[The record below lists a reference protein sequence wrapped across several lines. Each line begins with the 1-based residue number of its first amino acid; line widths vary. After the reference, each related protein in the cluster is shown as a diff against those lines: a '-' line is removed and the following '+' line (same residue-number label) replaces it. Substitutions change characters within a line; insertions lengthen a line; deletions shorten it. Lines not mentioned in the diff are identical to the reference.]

1 MSSRSQSRCQL
12 SLVHDLISHE
22 STRYGYDSSRPGFRQ
37 CTLRLADSHRTNLQ
51 EWLQGQQPRPQSA
64 AEQARARGC
73 HLEAAAGEGGDAGS
87 ARKGLCR
94 LKKSHG
100 PFKPDHNLQIHQ
112 VLERERY
119 SLKEVLAAARKAVD
133 DLKAISQSSKRQFR
147 DPPFVLQAENVEL
160 KAQLAAAKIGRG
172 DATRELSQMQRQ
184 QMEAV
189 QVSPAT

>member
-1 MSSRSQSRCQL
+1 M
-12 SLVHDLISHE
+12 
-22 STRYGYDSSRPGFRQ
+22 
-37 CTLRLADSHRTNLQ
+37 
-51 EWLQGQQPRPQSA
+51 
-64 AEQARARGC
+64 
-73 HLEAAAGEGGDAGS
+73 
-87 ARKGLCR
+87 
-94 LKKSHG
+94 
-100 PFKPDHNLQIHQ
+100 
-112 VLERERY
+112 LERERY